1 MSSQYKI
8 SQIVGEKYF
17 TSTPTSDWSYSG
29 YLEAVEH
36 CINNSTRLSALKSLW
51 RKRFNEHLRE
61 IEKDRSD
68 EEKCTI
74 ATTLLIQDSKATEFW
89 NRFEKKRT
97 LKQQQYDTNVEI
109 QLNTLKVMSTASSY
123 QRNELSKQM
132 ENSGDN
138 DKNLK
143 RQNDDYIEKENSKSC
158 KVEDSGVKKQEK
170 EKGNNLNDNDH
181 SQVKNLL
188 NELRSSEKMKNLV
201 ECFQKYCNESVN
213 ELTKNEIMDLT
224 PSSEFVL
231 RYTDEDDYMQVLRET
246 FESVDELFPESAIKF
261 LNEFFSETCTHEQWD
276 DKLESLLEP
285 EEDQFLKKLKRLL
298 FETLPIFFDAFS
310 MLYDNPLKNHNM
322 LEEEGNKAV
331 QASAYRKLVMRQE
344 GYTDRSDG
352 LAYIITEKQYEIC
365 VIEGSRPYV
374 VDDTKEM
381 SDFVQNARAGKDIIN
396 YTVVSEV
403 KLKRAPPLQFKAY
416 MVQSIGLSL
425 RFYFMD
431 YLGKYRLFE
440 IETCEIPTDLEGVDL
455 FPSFF
460 KAVVTWALMVRDTD
474 QEFRT
479 VRNRRSARYS
489 NAHNLRVLS
498 EISHNKPRTGNTKII
513 KEKKII

>member
-1 MSSQYKI
+1 MEETIQRTFKR
-8 SQIVGEKYF
+8 
-17 TSTPTSDWSYSG
+17 
-29 YLEAVEH
+29 
-36 CINNSTRLSALKSLW
+36 N
-51 RKRFNEHLRE
+51 RKR
-61 IEKDRSD
+61 S
-68 EEKCTI
+68 EKCTI
-74 ATTLLIQDSKATEFW
+74 ATALLIQLGDALGTIYSACTYALHHWKQDSKATEFW

-97 LKQQQYDTNVEI
+97 LKEQQYDTNVEI
-109 QLNTLKVMSTASSY
+109 Q
-123 QRNELSKQM
+123 
-132 ENSGDN
+132 
-138 DKNLK
+138 K

-261 LNEFFSETCTHEQWD
+261 LNEFFSETCIHEQWD

-322 LEEEGNKAV
+322 LEEEYMNTYIHPVLKKALHRFSNIRYIQGNKAV

-344 GYTDRSDG
+344 GYADRSDG

-416 MVQSIGLSL
+416 M
-425 RFYFMD
+425 
-431 YLGKYRLFE
+431 
-440 IETCEIPTDLEGVDL
+440 
-455 FPSFF
+455 
-460 KAVVTWALMVRDTD
+460 
-474 QEFRT
+474 
-479 VRNRRSARYS
+479 
-489 NAHNLRVLS
+489 
-498 EISHNKPRTGNTKII
+498 
-513 KEKKII
+513 